1 MAQTPQSSKKT
12 RTVRTSSRSGLQ
24 NSVLGTRNLMTVAA
38 IAVVS
43 LIIIIPLTYLET
55 ASVGTYKTAIVG
67 AALMGLWS
75 LVFLLPLV
83 VVRRG
88 GAAIIAG
95 LIIGIVSAI
104 TTPAGPAGIL
114 GSLLGGV
121 FVELTFAVTLYRRW
135 SNTMFLIS
143 GGVFGLLNG
152 FIYVTALK
160 VAVGVGS
167 NLLIIIL
174 SVISGIIGAVVAIAI
189 GRALAR
195 AGVGVNRDR

>member
-43 LIIIIPLTYLET
+43 LIIIIPLTYAET
-55 ASVGTYKTAIVG
+55 ASVGTYKAAVVG
-67 AALMGLWS
+67 SAFMGLWS

-104 TTPAGPAGIL
+104 ATPAGPAGIV

-121 FVELTFAVTLYRRW
+121 FVEIPFAVTLYRRW
-135 SNTMFLIS
+135 NNTMFLIS
-143 GGVFGLLNG
+143 GGVFGLLNA
-152 FIYVTALK
+152 IVYITALK
-160 VAVGVGS
+160 IAVGIGS
-167 NLLIIIL
+167 NLLIVIL
-174 SVISGIIGAVVAIAI
+174 CVVSGIVGAVLAIAI